1 MNIPVSNPAT
11 QTSSKPPRHS
21 AQARAREI
29 EPSLGERAP
38 RSARRPVLLDAF
50 IRTQQ
55 EKLLQLRGALLRS
68 INEVARDSRADASGS
83 SALATHQGDAA
94 TDACD
99 RDFALR
105 LLSQERNALIEIDDA
120 LGRIESGE
128 YGICEMSGR
137 SISAR
142 RLKAIPFAR
151 FTVECQSEMEKQKKP
166 FPRVRPIPSLFG
178 GETEEE
184 SAHAMAQ

>member
-1 MNIPVSNPAT
+1 MNIPVSNPAA

-29 EPSLGERAP
+29 EPSKVERAP

-166 FPRVRPIPSLFG
+166 FPRVRPIPSLFA